1 MKIDRR
7 NLAGWAISFF
17 VGAILT
23 AGGLTLNGRTR
34 PAPIIIEPP
43 EPTPQPEPTTTPGPI
58 QVYINGQVAA
68 PAVYELPPGSR
79 IGDAIEA
86 AGGWAGEANT
96 AVVNL
101 AQPLVDGMQ
110 VYVPSLAEVSAAA
123 VPVVSD
129 PSPLASSGDVVNVTN
144 AAGLINI
151 NTAGLE
157 ELDSLPGIGPST
169 AQKILDYRDENGR
182 FNAIEE
188 IMNVSGIGEAK
199 FNGVKD
205 LITVGDTP

>member
-1 MKIDRR
+1 VKIDRS
-7 NLAGWAISFF
+7 NLAGMAIMFF
-17 VGAILT
+17 VGVVLT
-23 AGGLTLNGRTR
+23 AGGLTLSKQTR
-34 PAPIIIEPP
+34 PSPITIQPP
-43 EPTPQPEPTTTPGPI
+43 EPTPQPEPTATSGPI
-58 QVYINGQVAA
+58 QVYVNGQVAA
-68 PAVYELPPGSR
+68 PNVYELSPASL

-86 AGGWAGEANT
+86 AGGWTDEANT

-110 VYVPSLAEVSAAA
+110 IYVPSLAEVSEAA

-129 PSPLASSGDVVNVTN
+129 PAPLTRSGEVIDMT
-144 AAGLINI
+144 AGGGLVNI

-182 FNAIEE
+182 FNTIEE
-188 IMNVSGIGEAK
+188 LMNVSGIGEAK
-199 FNGVKD
+199 FDGVKD

>member
-1 MKIDRR
+1 VKIDRS

-17 VGAILT
+17 VGVILT
-23 AGGLTLNGRTR
+23 AGGLTLSKQTR
-34 PAPIIIEPP
+34 PSPIVIQPP
-43 EPTPQPEPTTTPGPI
+43 EPTPQPEPTATPGPI

-68 PAVYELPPGSR
+68 PNVYELPPASR

-86 AGGWAGEANT
+86 AGGWTGEANT

-110 VYVPSLAEVSAAA
+110 IYVPSQAEVSEAA

-129 PSPLASSGDVVNVTN
+129 PATLVRAGGGINVTN
-144 AAGLINI
+144 TGGLVNI

-182 FNAIEE
+182 FNTIEE
-188 IMNVSGIGEAK
+188 LMNVSGIGEAK
-199 FNGVKD
+199 FGSVKD

>member
-1 MKIDRR
+1 
-7 NLAGWAISFF
+7 
-17 VGAILT
+17 
-23 AGGLTLNGRTR
+23 
-34 PAPIIIEPP
+34 
-43 EPTPQPEPTTTPGPI
+43 
-58 QVYINGQVAA
+58 
-68 PAVYELPPGSR
+68 VYELPPGSR

-86 AGGWAGEANT
+86 AGGWTSEANT

-110 VYVPSLAEVSAAA
+110 IYVPSLAEVSEAA

-129 PSPLASSGDVVNVTN
+129 PAPLTRSGEVIDMT
-144 AAGLINI
+144 AGGGLVNI

-169 AQKILDYRDENGR
+169 AQKILDYREEYGR
-182 FNAIEE
+182 FNTIEE
-188 IMNVSGIGEAK
+188 LMNVSGIGEAK
-199 FNGVKD
+199 FGSVKE